1 MWDGMRTQVD
11 PLEAFMAEINSV
23 VVKET
28 AAAVTKAT
36 NIEKH
41 GDLEGDKVRGLAAG
55 RECIE

>member
-1 MWDGMRTQVD
+1 MD